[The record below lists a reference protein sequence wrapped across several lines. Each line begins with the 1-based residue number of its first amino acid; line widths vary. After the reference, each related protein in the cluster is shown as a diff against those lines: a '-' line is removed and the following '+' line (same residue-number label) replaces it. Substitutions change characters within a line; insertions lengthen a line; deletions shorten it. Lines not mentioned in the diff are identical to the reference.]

1 MTVLV
6 RPEALTVAGEDDGQF
21 KGTVTSLTFQG
32 ADTVV
37 GVRLDVLDALVSAR
51 SESTRVGDLVIGERV
66 GVNVDTRH
74 AVCEPA

>member
-1 MTVLV
+1 MHPGERLGADPLLLTIDTVWRELAAHHEAFDVLV
-6 RPEALTVAGEDDGQF
+6 DNR
-21 KGTVTSLTFQG
+21 
-32 ADTVV
+32 
-37 GVRLDVLDALVSAR
+37 DVLDALVSAR